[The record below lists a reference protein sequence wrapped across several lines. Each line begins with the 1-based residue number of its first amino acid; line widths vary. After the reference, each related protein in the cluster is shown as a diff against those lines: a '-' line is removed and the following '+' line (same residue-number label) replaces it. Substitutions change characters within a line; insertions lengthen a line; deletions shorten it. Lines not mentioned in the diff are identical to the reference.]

1 MDAHA
6 IASVSYH
13 LSKDTASSAIL
24 QGTHLYADTRE
35 NKRVKLKAC
44 RGRRWFMDTVCT
56 RVRDKAR
63 NSSLD
68 ARLYE

>member
-6 IASVSYH
+6 TSSVSYH
-13 LSKDTASSAIL
+13 LSKDTAPSTIL

-44 RGRRWFMDTVCT
+44 RGCRWFMDIVCT
-56 RVRDKAR
+56 RVRDNAR